1 MTKDSKT
8 PLYFLVILM
17 LLFTPKMTMALDLN
31 NAITY
36 TVKMQKQPQPSSGNK
51 TNANRDGNR
60 IPPRPIIC
68 TISETDG
75 IQIDLCND
83 DIYAYEVW
91 NETAETC
98 FASYNDE
105 TDFVQYLFSVPGT
118 YQIKLITEE
127 YVYTGCISTL

>member
-1 MTKDSKT
+1 MITVLLVPQMTK
-8 PLYFLVILM
+8 
-17 LLFTPKMTMALDLN
+17 ALN
-31 NAITY
+31 IGMTY
-36 TVKMQKQPQPSSGNK
+36 TVNMQKLKREEPKKGELN
-51 TNANRDGNR
+51 NRDGNR

>member
-17 LLFTPKMTMALDLN
+17 LLFTPNMTMALDLN
-31 NAITY
+31 NTTTY
-36 TVKMQKQPQPSSGNK
+36 TVKMQKQQHEKLKKGDQTSRN
-51 TNANRDGNR
+51 GNR
-60 IPPRPIIC
+60 IPSCPIIC

-105 TDFVQYLFSVPGT
+105 TDFVQYIFSIPGT

-127 YVYTGCISTL
+127 YVYTGYISTL

>member
-1 MTKDSKT
+1 MIKFFKTHLLLFAMITVLLVPQMTK
-8 PLYFLVILM
+8 
-17 LLFTPKMTMALDLN
+17 ALN
-31 NAITY
+31 IGMTY
-36 TVKMQKQPQPSSGNK
+36 TVNMQKLKREEPKKGELN
-51 TNANRDGNR
+51 NRDGNR

-105 TDFVQYLFSVPGT
+105 TDFVQYIFSIPGT